1 MFSKRYRIILL
12 FEIFILAISSYGVG
26 KSEYFVS
33 LLERDWKENTKIF
46 TQPNGPFALI
56 IFDDQFPVAGII
68 YYDIMGDPIRGAWK
82 IDSRFWQEQEWADDI
97 NSFIWSPSGKYIYV
111 ATDITYGSG
120 NLYRLD
126 LLQKKYE
133 KIFPTEQD
141 IKKIGFTESGHAS
154 YIEYF
159 DRTSQIMKVR
169 LEIFKQ
175 GGSGSKP
182 DKIIEKDVK
191 VD

>member
-1 MFSKRYRIILL
+1 MFSKRYRIMLL
-12 FEIFILAISSYGVG
+12 FGIFILGISSYGVEKG
-26 KSEYFVS
+26 EYFVS
-33 LLERDWKENTKIF
+33 LVGREWKESTKIF
-46 TQPNGPFALI
+46 PQPDGPFALI
-56 IFDDQFPVAGII
+56 VFDDQFPVAGII

-97 NSFIWSPSGKYIYV
+97 NDFVWSPSGKYIYV

-133 KIFPTEQD
+133 KIFPTQQD
-141 IKKIGFTESGHAS
+141 INKIGFPESAHAS
-154 YIEYF
+154 YIESF
-159 DRTSQIMKVR
+159 DRNSQIMKIR

-175 GGSGSKP
+175 GNTGAKP
-182 DKIIEKDVK
+182 DKIIEKEMKLD
-191 VD
+191 